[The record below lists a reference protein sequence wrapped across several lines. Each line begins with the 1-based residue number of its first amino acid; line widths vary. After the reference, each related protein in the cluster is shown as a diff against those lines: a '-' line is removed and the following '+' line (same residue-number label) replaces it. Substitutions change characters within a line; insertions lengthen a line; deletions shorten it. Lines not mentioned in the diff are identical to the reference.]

1 MSRRAIHQAALLY
14 LPGKCITFDIG
25 TLCLVEFTV
34 CLSDH
39 TERRV
44 RVAHA
49 ILITNASG
57 KVQSFVRI
65 DFRAVLCPSVPHLGS
80 SEAIEYCYASCER
93 RSLLSPLSRSQVERQ
108 HAFHPSLC
116 LAHLPSH
123 MPETREACQSQS
135 QFRLVLLLSPFQ
147 SSTGVGQFQRQCK
160 VRLARSLLCPKV
172 CHDSFCQPRV
182 IGSVP
187 PTIQV
192 FLSCCAQ
199 PSQGVLSN
207 HLKHSKAFPGP
218 CRYLYLDEA
227 GVYESCED
235 EYERFWHRVL
245 SIPAD
250 LFNRFKRP
258 ASYEDAERAKI

>member
-44 RVAHA
+44 GIAHTV
-49 ILITNASG
+49 LITNASG
-57 KVQSFVRI
+57 EVQSFVRI
-65 DFRAVLCPSVPHLGS
+65 DFRAMLRPSVPHLGS

-93 RSLLSPLSRSQVERQ
+93 RSLLSPLSRSQVECQ
-108 HAFHPSLC
+108 HAFHPSLG

-123 MPETREACQSQS
+123 MPETREACQSQT

-160 VRLARSLLCPKV
+160 VRLARSLLSPKP
-172 CHDSFCQPRV
+172 CHPTFSHPPA
-182 IGSVP
+182 IPTVP
-187 PTIQV
+187 PTIH
-192 FLSCCAQ
+192 A
-199 PSQGVLSN
+199 
-207 HLKHSKAFPGP
+207 
-218 CRYLYLDEA
+218 
-227 GVYESCED
+227 
-235 EYERFWHRVL
+235 
-245 SIPAD
+245 
-250 LFNRFKRP
+250 
-258 ASYEDAERAKI
+258 

>member
-1 MSRRAIHQAALLY
+1 M
-14 LPGKCITFDIG
+14 PGKRITFDIG

-44 RVAHA
+44 GIAHA
-49 ILITNASG
+49 VLITNASG
-57 KVQSFVRI
+57 KAQRFIRVR
-65 DFRAVLCPSVPHLGS
+65 FRAVLCPSVPHLGS
-80 SEAIEYCYASCER
+80 SEAIEYCYALRER
-93 RSLLSPLSRSQVERQ
+93 RGRLSPLSCSLVERQ
-108 HAFHPSLC
+108 HAFHPSLG

-123 MPETREACQSQS
+123 MPEAREACQSQS

-147 SSTGVGQFQRQCK
+147 SGTSVGQFQRQCK
-160 VRLARSLLCPKV
+160 MRLARSLLCPKV
-172 CHDSFCQPRV
+172 CHDGFCQPRV

-199 PSQGVLSN
+199 PSQGILSN
-207 HLKHSKAFPGP
+207 NLKHAKAFPAL

-227 GVYESCED
+227 GVYESRED
-235 EYERFWHRVL
+235 EYERF
-245 SIPAD
+245 
-250 LFNRFKRP
+250 
-258 ASYEDAERAKI
+258 